1 MHYPAVSLM
10 IFLSNLL
17 LSFSDVSYD
26 QLKTNA
32 ATSEKTISVSEKL
45 YRKTFSYLNPCEPN
59 VTFVEKPVN

>member
-1 MHYPAVSLM
+1 M

-45 YRKTFSYLNPCEPN
+45 YRKTFSYLNPSEPN
-59 VTFVEKPVN
+59 VTLAEKPVN